1 MIVFAQGNLLEAGV
15 DALVN
20 TVNTDGIM
28 GKGIALMFKER
39 FPGNFRAYAR
49 ACKQGEVRIGEMFV
63 TQCDDIPGPEWIVN
77 FPTKTHWRVRTRP
90 EWIDAGLADLVRV
103 IRDRGIRSIAV
114 PPLGCGNGGLDWR
127 GVRPRIEAALANLD
141 GVEAVVYEPTPKYWN
156 VAKKR
161 GVERLTPARALVAEA
176 VRTYGALEMD
186 CTILE
191 VQKLAWFIERGA
203 RLRLAKD
210 VLRLRFEAN
219 LYGPYSLK
227 LTHLLNSLDGSYLS
241 CDKRLADA
249 TPDDNITFNGRK
261 KDIVHAYLRSGE
273 GKAYLPVLEWV
284 SSVIDGFESPHGM
297 ELLATVDWLLER
309 QGVEPTV
316 AAIRQGLRKWPG
328 GGAARKLRIFSER
341 DTGIALKHLVAAR
354 ADRLAPHAAPAAG
367 PVHPVDA
374 GAVRRV

>member
-1 MIVFAQGNLLEAGV
+1 MIVFKQGNLLEADV

-49 ACKQGEVRIGEMFV
+49 ACKQGEVGIGKMFV
-63 TQCDDIPGPEWIVN
+63 TQCDDILGPKWIVN
-77 FPTKTHWRVRTRP
+77 FPTKTHWRVKTRP
-90 EWIDAGLADLVRV
+90 EWIDAGLADLVAV
-103 IRDRGIRSIAV
+103 ISDRGIRSIAV

-127 GVRPRIEAALANLD
+127 DVRPRIEAALARLD
-141 GVEAVVYEPTPKYWN
+141 GVDAVVYEPTPKYQN
-156 VAKKR
+156 VAKKQ

-176 VRTYGALEMD
+176 VRKYGALEMD

-203 RLRLAKD
+203 HLLLAQN
-210 VLRLRFEAN
+210 VLQLQFQAN
-219 LYGPYSLK
+219 RYGPYSHR

-249 TPDDNITFNGRK
+249 TPKDNISFNSRK
-261 KDIVHAYLRSGE
+261 KDIVRAYLGSGA
-273 GKAYLPVLEWV
+273 GKAYMPVLEWV

-309 QGVEPTV
+309 RGAEPTV
-316 AAIRQGLRKWPG
+316 AAVRRGLHEWPG
-328 GGAARKLRIFSER
+328 DSDARARKLRIFPER
-341 DTGIALKHLVAAR
+341 DIGIALGHL
-354 ADRLAPHAAPAAG
+354 LATTRG
-367 PVHPVDA
+367 
-374 GAVRRV
+374 

>member
-1 MIVFAQGNLLEAGV
+1 MIVFTQGNLLDADV

-63 TQCDDIPGPEWIVN
+63 TQCDDILGPKWIVN
-77 FPTKTHWRVRTRP
+77 FPTKTHWRVKTRP
-90 EWIDAGLADLVRV
+90 EWIDAGLADLVAV
-103 IRDRGIRSIAV
+103 IRERGIRSVAV

-127 GVRPRIEAALANLD
+127 DVRPRIEAALASLD
-141 GVEAVVYEPTPKYWN
+141 GVNAVVYEPTPKYQN
-156 VAKKR
+156 VAKKQ

-176 VRTYGALEMD
+176 VRRYGALDMD

-203 RLRLAKD
+203 HCLLARD
-210 VLRLRFEAN
+210 VLRLQFEAN
-219 LYGPYSLK
+219 RYGPYSHR

-249 TPDDNITFNGRK
+249 TPKDNIAFNSRK
-261 KDIVHAYLRSGE
+261 KDIVRAYLGSGE
-273 GKAYLPVLEWV
+273 GKAYRPVLEWV
-284 SSVIDGFESPHGM
+284 SSIIDGFESPHGM

-309 QGVEPTV
+309 QDAEPTV
-316 AAIRQGLRKWPG
+316 ASVRQGLREWPG
-328 GGAARKLRIFSER
+328 GDAARRRKLRIFPER
-341 DTGIALKHLVAAR
+341 DLGIALEHLVATTR
-354 ADRLAPHAAPAAG
+354 A
-367 PVHPVDA
+367 
-374 GAVRRV
+374 